1 MSKSIILKTL
11 FAIAVIGGAIFII
24 YRDDPATP
32 TGDIN
37 EIQPL
42 PEQDK
47 P

>member
-24 YRDDPATP
+24 YQDDPATP

>member
-11 FAIAVIGGAIFII
+11 FAIAVIGGAVFVI
-24 YRDDPATP
+24 YQDEPAAP

-37 EIQPL
+37 RIEPL